1 MWEGPRPERRGAEA
15 APTFVNPL
23 AALVY
28 IRFLKLRRED
38 QANAF
43 FVDQMSQQ
51 HARA

>member
-28 IRFLKLRRED
+28 IRFLRLRRED
-38 QANAF
+38 RVDAF
-43 FVDQMSQQ
+43 CAD
-51 HARA
+51 RT